1 MKKLFIHLSIL
12 FLHQYSFSQSFD
24 VVSKFEKYDKLTRT
38 AKIHSVDKDYKNELY
53 YLKEALKIIPNDSPD
68 VYFHA
73 AAAALHLEDYQ
84 EAKTLITE
92 SIKQTNA
99 SKDYF
104 LRFSGFDPF
113 RSDKLFAEIEK
124 DYQIYQDYFFTHLEH
139 PEIYHELDQ
148 MIKSDQEIRK
158 TGGGYS
164 DVDTANIDRLIEITK
179 QYGWQ
184 EKGWLIL
191 WHQRGTYGQDN
202 YVWNFFK
209 PFIDDQIKKGNIKKW
224 FWAMFDEDAHMMKN
238 KTQIYGLYWNQLDEY
253 PIIDIENVDMRLKEA
268 GLPPLWYMGKVL
280 GVKLPEAYKGTPE
293 TSGL

>member
-1 MKKLFIHLSIL
+1 MQKLIILILIGFSFIDV
-12 FLHQYSFSQSFD
+12 FSQSID
-24 VVSKFEKYDKLTRT
+24 NKSKFEKYDKLTYT

-53 YLKEALKIIPNDSPD
+53 YLKEALKIIPDDLPD
-68 VYFHA
+68 VYFSA
-73 AAAALHLEDYQ
+73 ATAALHLEDYE
-84 EAKTLITE
+84 EAKRLIIE

-104 LRFSGFDPF
+104 LRFSEFDPF
-113 RSDKLFAEIEK
+113 RSNKIFAEIEK
-124 DYQIYQDYFFTHLEH
+124 DYPIYQDYFFKHLEH

-148 MIKSDQEIRK
+148 MLKGDQDIRK

-191 WHQRGTYGQDN
+191 WHQRGTYGEDN

-209 PFIDDQIKKGNIKKW
+209 PYIDDQITKGNIRKN
-224 FWAMFDEDAHMMKN
+224 FWAMFDEQAHMMKTQ
-238 KTQIYGLYWNQLDEY
+238 TQIYGLYWSQLDEY
-253 PIIDIENVDMRLKEA
+253 PIIDIENVDKRLKEA
-268 GLPPLWYMGKVL
+268 GLPPLWYMRKVL
-280 GVKLPEAYKGTPE
+280 GVKLPEEYKGTPE